1 MRRIALMVL
10 RNLFVFPFWLYHI
23 TKYGNHF
30 EKYDANT
37 RYSYLR
43 KVTKRA
49 NKSGRIKVVCDGLEN
64 LPQES
69 GYILFPN
76 HQGLFDALAFIETH
90 ERPFAAVMKKEVKD
104 IILIKQVIQ
113 LLQCLIIDREDV
125 KQSMTV
131 IHNMAK
137 EAKTGRNFILFAEGT
152 RSKRGNYIGDFKP
165 GSFKSAVYA
174 KCPIVPVAL
183 LDSYKVFDTNSIKK
197 VTVQIHYL
205 EPLYFEDY
213 KDLKTVEIAAIV
225 EKRITDAIAK
235 AEAERGNEYI
245 ITKTENN

>member
-10 RNLFVFPFWLYHI
+10 RNLFVFPSWFYHI
-23 TKYGNHF
+23 CKYGNHP

-43 KVTKRA
+43 KLVKRA
-49 NKSGRIKVVCDGLEN
+49 DKTGRIQVVCDGLEN
-64 LPQES
+64 LPKET

-76 HQGLFDALAFIETH
+76 HQGLFDALAFLETH
-90 ERPFAAVMKKEVKD
+90 ERPFAAIMKKEVKD
-104 IILIKQVIQ
+104 IFLIKQVIQ

-125 KQSMTV
+125 KQSMMV

-137 EAKTGRNFILFAEGT
+137 EAKAGRNFILFAEGT
-152 RSKRGNYIGDFKP
+152 RSKRGNYIGEFKP

-183 LDSYKVFDTNSIKK
+183 LDSYKVFDTHSLKK

-245 ITKTENN
+245 INKDN

>member
-1 MRRIALMVL
+1 MRRIALMAL
-10 RNLFVFPFWLYHI
+10 RNLFVFPSWFYHI
-23 TKYGNHF
+23 CKYGNHP

-37 RYSYLR
+37 RYAYLR

-49 NKSGRIKVVCDGLEN
+49 NKAGRIQVVCDGLEN
-64 LPQES
+64 LPKET

-76 HQGLFDALAFIETH
+76 HQGLFDALAFLETH
-90 ERPFAAVMKKEVKD
+90 ERPFAAIMKKEVKD
-104 IILIKQVIQ
+104 IFLIKQVIQ

-125 KQSMTV
+125 KQSMMV
-131 IHNMAK
+131 IHTMAK

-152 RSKRGNYIGDFKP
+152 RSKKGNHIGEFKA

-183 LDSYKVFDTNSIKK
+183 LDSYKVFDTHSLKK

-245 ITKTENN
+245 A